1 MQQHFF
7 YLTLRIMEIKTK
19 NKQMRPL
26 QTCTAKETINK
37 MKRQPTDWEKNL
49 WMMWPDKGLV
59 SKFYKQCM
67 MLNSI
72 KTNNSVN
79 KWAEDLNRYFSKE
92 DIQMAK
98 RHIKRCSTLL
108 IIREMKN
115 KTTMSYHLT
124 LARMAIIKKSTKK
137 KRWRECEEKGTLLH
151 CWWECKLVQLLWR
164 TVWKFLKILKIELP
178 YMTQQSHSWV
188 YIQRKP

>member
-1 MQQHFF
+1 
-7 YLTLRIMEIKTK
+7 
-19 NKQMRPL
+19 
-26 QTCTAKETINK
+26 
-37 MKRQPTDWEKNL
+37 MKRQPTDGEKIFAN
-49 WMMWPDKGLV
+49 DVAYKGLV
-59 SKFYKQCM
+59 SKIYNQFV

-98 RHIKRCSTLL
+98 RHIKRCSISL

-124 LARMAIIKKSTKK
+124 LARMAIIKKSTKNK
-137 KRWRECEEKGTLLH
+137 
-151 CWWECKLVQLLWR
+151 
-164 TVWKFLKILKIELP
+164 
-178 YMTQQSHSWV
+178 
-188 YIQRKP
+188 

>member
-1 MQQHFF
+1 
-7 YLTLRIMEIKTK
+7 
-19 NKQMRPL
+19 
-26 QTCTAKETINK
+26 
-37 MKRQPTDWEKNL
+37 MKRQPTDGEKIFAN
-49 WMMWPDKGLV
+49 DAAYKGLV
-59 SKFYKQCM
+59 SKIYNQFV

-98 RHIKRCSTLL
+98 RHIKRCSISL

-124 LARMAIIKKSTKK
+124 LARMAIIKKSTKNK
-137 KRWRECEEKGTLLH
+137 CWRECEEKGTLLH

-164 TVWKFLKILKIELP
+164 TVRTFCKELKIRA
-178 YMTQQSHSWV
+178 TV
-188 YIQRKP
+188 

>member
-1 MQQHFF
+1 
-7 YLTLRIMEIKTK
+7 
-19 NKQMRPL
+19 
-26 QTCTAKETINK
+26 
-37 MKRQPTDWEKNL
+37 MKRQPADGEKIFTNAVAY
-49 WMMWPDKGLV
+49 KGLV
-59 SKFYKQCM
+59 SKIYNQFV

-98 RHIKRCSTLL
+98 RHIKRCSTSL

-124 LARMAIIKKSTKK
+124 LARMAIIKKSTKNK
-137 KRWRECEEKGTLLH
+137 CWRECEEKGTLLH

-164 TVWKFLKILKIELP
+164 TVRTFCKELKIRA
-178 YMTQQSHSWV
+178 TV
-188 YIQRKP
+188 